1 MENLIYL
8 LVVIAYF
15 IYQAQL
21 GRKKAKEQREQR
33 EQRGGQEDIP
43 GRKVREV
50 RPETMEE
57 KMKEIFR
64 EVEMKQKPYARPET
78 IRKKKP
84 VDVQVQSPAQQPKTE
99 IAPKQV
105 KKSPSPFLNFDMTT
119 EEVAPEGTWTAM
131 GEERFSKIGYDYN
144 KSEVQQVK
152 SKISLRDA
160 MVGKIILE
168 RPDW

>member
-21 GRKKAKEQREQR
+21 GRKKVKEQREQR
-33 EQRGGQEDIP
+33 SSQEDIP

-64 EVEMKQKPYARPET
+64 EVEMKQKPFARPET
-78 IRKKKP
+78 MRKKKP
-84 VDVQVQSPAQQPKTE
+84 VDIPVKSPVQQAKTE

-144 KSEVQQVK
+144 QAEVQQVK

-160 MVGKIILE
+160 MIGKIILE

>member
-21 GRKKAKEQREQR
+21 GRKKVKEQREQR
-33 EQRGGQEDIP
+33 SSQEDIP

-64 EVEMKQKPYARPET
+64 EVEMKQKPFARPET
-78 IRKKKP
+78 MRKKKP
-84 VDVQVQSPAQQPKTE
+84 VDIPVKSLVQQAKTE

-144 KSEVQQVK
+144 QAEVQQVK

-160 MVGKIILE
+160 MIGKIILE

>member
-21 GRKKAKEQREQR
+21 GRKKVKEQREQR
-33 EQRGGQEDIP
+33 SSQEDIP

-64 EVEMKQKPYARPET
+64 EVEMKQKPFARPET
-78 IRKKKP
+78 MRKKKP
-84 VDVQVQSPAQQPKTE
+84 IDIPVKSLVQQAKTE

-144 KSEVQQVK
+144 QAEVQQVK

-160 MVGKIILE
+160 MIGKIILE